1 MKYLHLNC
9 SSYIMTEMAEGAPA
23 GMMETRVPP
32 AGVRFGQLLP
42 LGTKARSYTR
52 RFIPSNG
59 TTFTPSQRVIRLEL
73 NGPMFMDPRNSFLR
87 FDITPLNS
95 AGAAIGGTVNVNSNA
110 LISSGHNIVERLVI
124 TGPDGTELERIEN
137 YNVLAEMLLDFTV
150 SDDTIRS
157 YRSYTEAVGDMND
170 FGLQAYETIVGAY
183 TDADG
188 SRTICLKLISGL
200 LQNKRYLPL
209 LALRGSGL
217 VLELYLSPATTAF
230 YSLGDAGTNPSLV
243 SSYKVNNIEY
253 VARCVDFDESFNRT
267 FMDILRSNGELQFHG
282 TSFHNFVYTT
292 AWQTGYQNV
301 PIAERA
307 RSLKAIFA
315 VQRIQ
320 SSTSNLY
327 HDSLATRERA
337 GTVSYVF
344 NIGGMRYPSAPIK
357 LTQAS
362 YGGAAEALIELQ
374 KAFGVLTDT
383 QFAGRMDNRHG
394 QVINPGQLR
403 GAFDLTKF
411 AIGIDLENYPQD
423 TDTLESG
430 LDTLSQSLPIY
441 LEVEYANV
449 ANLKSTS
456 VTSGTVIRFDFFSM
470 VDVIYVLSADG
481 LMSASD

>member
-1 MKYLHLNC
+1 
-9 SSYIMTEMAEGAPA
+9 MAEAAPA
-23 GMMETRVPP
+23 DMMETRVPP

-59 TTFTPSQRVIRLEL
+59 TTFTPTQRVVRLEL
-73 NGPMFMDPRNSFLR
+73 NGPMFMDPRHSFLK
-87 FDITPLNS
+87 FDLTPLDS
-95 AGAAIGGTVNVNSNA
+95 SGSQIGGVVNANSN
-110 LISSGHNIVERLVI
+110 ISFSSGHNIIERLVI

-137 YNVLAEMLLDFTV
+137 YNVLAEMMLDFTV
-150 SDDTIRS
+150 SDDNIRS
-157 YRSYTEAVGDMND
+157 YGSYTAGIGDMADN
-170 FGLQAYETIVGAY
+170 GLQGYETIVGAF
-183 TDADG
+183 TTADG
-188 SRTICLKLISGL
+188 TRTLCLKLISGL

-217 VLELYLSPATTAF
+217 VLELYLSPLATAF
-230 YSLGDAGTNPSLV
+230 YSEASPENATEVADYRLT
-243 SSYKVNNIEY
+243 NIEY

-282 TSFHNFVYTT
+282 TSFHNFVYT
-292 AWQTGYQNV
+292 ASWQTGYQNI

-315 VQRIQ
+315 IQRVQSHTANI
-320 SSTSNLY
+320 Y
-327 HDSLATRERA
+327 YDSLATRERA

-357 LTQAS
+357 FSQAA
-362 YGGAAEALIELQ
+362 YGGAAEGLIELQ
-374 KAFGVLTDT
+374 KAFGNLTDV
-383 QFAGRMDNRHG
+383 QFAGRMDNRHPQSVNIG
-394 QVINPGQLR
+394 QFR
-403 GAFDLTKF
+403 GAFDLFKY

-430 LDTLSQSLPIY
+430 LDTLSQSLPLY
-441 LEVEYANV
+441 LEIEYANV
-449 ANLKSTS
+449 ANIKSTD
-456 VTSGTVIRFDFFSM
+456 VDSGTIIRFDFFSM

-481 LMSASD
+481 LLSASD